1 MYIYLYK
8 TDALN
13 GNQYGFTTQKDKV
26 DAGMEFRQFIE
37 PNLKRG
43 GVAIIASLDVQ
54 GAFGSA

>member
-37 PNLKRG
+37 PNLKREG
-43 GVAIIASLDVQ
+43 GGWQL
-54 GAFGSA
+54 